1 MNVDTSELKNKI
13 VDSLSIELQAQP
25 TFNSD
30 LLAVKVE
37 NAINEVMAKRNYEA
51 AGKSDEWITADIK
64 KYFVIIRNI
73 ALFDFAQIGAPFET
87 GHNENSVNRTWVDRN
102 KLFAGVRPF
111 ARVF

>member
-1 MNVDTSELKNKI
+1 MNVDISELKNKI
-13 VDSLSIELQAQP
+13 VDSLSIELQTQP

-64 KYFVIIRNI
+64 KYFVI
-73 ALFDFAQIGAPFET
+73 GAPFET